1 MNLHQRE
8 YSLKQ
13 WYSEMLRI
21 RAKGDPKAR
30 QSVKE
35 VAQYTLRFAE
45 LCDWQHGQT
54 PCLLSAGK
62 DKNCAVNVINI
73 QPFSQCMDS
82 RICLSFWYLNIKLTD
97 LELVAILSG
106 AMNEN

>member
-8 YSLKQ
+8 YSLQQ

-21 RAKGDPKAR
+21 RAIGDPKAR

-45 LCDWQHGQT
+45 LCDWQSNT
-54 PCLLSAGK
+54 LL
-62 DKNCAVNVINI
+62 
-73 QPFSQCMDS
+73 
-82 RICLSFWYLNIKLTD
+82 
-97 LELVAILSG
+97 LVCR
-106 AMNEN
+106 ER